1 MSGKLVLVVDDSLT
15 DRQIAAS
22 VCEQKGLRV
31 ETAEEGETAY
41 IKAMDLKP
49 ELILLDVILPQKNG
63 FQVCRQIKKTPEL
76 NGVKVILVTSKS
88 QESDK
93 FWGEKQGADA
103 YLTKPYSD
111 EELSQLIDKTLS

>member
-1 MSGKLVLVVDDSLT
+1 MSEKLVLVVDDSST
-15 DRQIAAS
+15 DMQIAVS
-22 VCEQKGLRV
+22 VCEQKGFRV

-41 IKAMDLKP
+41 KKAMEFTP

-76 NGVKVILVTSKS
+76 AGVKVILVTSKS

-111 EELSQLIDKTLS
+111 EELSQLIDQTLS